1 MYTHN
6 NGDNVMGFPFDI
18 DVPAELTQNK
28 KKLKNWI
35 WNSVKVAHDS
45 V

>member
-28 KKLKNWI
+28 KTEKLDLKQR
-35 WNSVKVAHDS
+35 
-45 V
+45 